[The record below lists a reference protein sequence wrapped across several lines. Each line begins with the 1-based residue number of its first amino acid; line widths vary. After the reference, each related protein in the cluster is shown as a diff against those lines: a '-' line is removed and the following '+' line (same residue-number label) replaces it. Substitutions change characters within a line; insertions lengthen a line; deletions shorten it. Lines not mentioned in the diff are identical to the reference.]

1 LKGDFNLKDK
11 SAKKT
16 IRVFSA
22 EDQNTMDEYQKLETG
37 ITENIEKNIPSKP
50 PIGSEPSDD
59 KTEKDKK
66 DELNTQVNEWKQ
78 KAEEERD
85 RVLRVLAEFE
95 NYKKRMNRQM
105 DDYKKYANELLLKEL
120 LSVVDNLERAIVS
133 SEGVKDNPRESC
145 VVEGVEMTLN
155 EILKLLEKF
164 HVTSF
169 EALGKPFDPVFHEAV
184 MQQESRNQPENSVIH
199 VLQKGYMIHDRLL
212 RPAMVVVSKGQ
223 ADGNQ

>member
-1 LKGDFNLKDK
+1 LKDK

-16 IRVFSA
+16 IRVVQA
-22 EDQNTMDEYQKLETG
+22 EDQMNMGENQKQGMGISQDIDKNSISQSPIETL
-37 ITENIEKNIPSKP
+37 
-50 PIGSEPSDD
+50 PSDERA
-59 KTEKDKK
+59 EKDEK
-66 DELNTQVNEWKQ
+66 DELNTQLREWKQ
-78 KAEEERD
+78 KAEDERD

-105 DDYKKYANELLLKEL
+105 EDYRKYANEALLKEL

-133 SEGVKDNPRESC
+133 SEDTEDNPRESC

-155 EILKLLEKF
+155 EILKVLEKF

-169 EALGKPFDPVFHEAV
+169 EALGKQFDPAFHEAV
-184 MQQESRNQPENSVIH
+184 MQQESNDHPEKVIIN

-223 ADGNQ
+223 AGCD

>member
-1 LKGDFNLKDK
+1 LKDT
-11 SAKKT
+11 SAKKS
-16 IRVFSA
+16 IRVFKA
-22 EDQNTMDEYQKLETG
+22 EDQMDVDEKKQHDTDVKKDLE
-37 ITENIEKNIPSKP
+37 NN
-50 PIGSEPSDD
+50 SESDAPVEIKPSDKRD
-59 KTEKDKK
+59 EK
-66 DELNTQVNEWKQ
+66 DELIDQLNEWKQ

-105 DDYKKYANELLLKEL
+105 DDYKKYANEALLKEL

-133 SEGVKDNPRESC
+133 SEGAVENPKESC

-155 EILKLLEKF
+155 EILKVLEKF

-169 EALGKPFDPVFHEAV
+169 EALGKPFDPAFHEAV
-184 MQQESRNQPENSVIH
+184 MQQESKDHPENSIIN

-212 RPAMVVVSKGQ
+212 RPAMVVVSK
-223 ADGNQ
+223 ALANNQQN